1 MSKLTLSPFET
12 ELVQNAGWI
21 LTKNGIMQ
29 KLQLL
34 LGEVQ
39 QNISDYTL
47 QHPDIFPAE
56 AKTTSPKIS
65 RGENYLGLPWMMLDY
80 PRHFEKENFFAI
92 RIMFWWGNYF
102 STTLHISGRYKER
115 LTPPLL
121 ARYEDLSN
129 NNFYICIHDDQWHHE
144 LDEKNYTA
152 IAGMDRR
159 DFEKYLRA
167 NEFIKLASKTELKNW
182 DVAVSELSAGYAKLA
197 GWLVS

>member
-1 MSKLTLSPFET
+1 MSKLTLSSFER

-47 QHPDIFPAE
+47 QHPHIFPAE
-56 AKTTSPKIS
+56 VKTTSPKIS

-80 PRHFEKENFFAI
+80 PRHFEKENFFAV

-121 ARYEDLSN
+121 AGYEDLSN
-129 NNFYICIHDDQWHHE
+129 NSFYICIHDDQWHHE
-144 LDEKNYTA
+144 LDEKNYIA
-152 IAGMDRR
+152 IAGLDRR
-159 DFEKYLRA
+159 EYEKYLRA
-167 NEFIKLASKTELKNW
+167 NDFIKLASKTELKNW